1 MSQVLSFGNVILAN
15 SGKRGIL
22 KPMSDGSGYYRM
34 NAGGFNIPNR
44 GGIAYRFNEY
54 LKECMSPESDLNRR
68 VTEGQVYCELGHPPQ
83 YFMERINGQIVRT
96 QITEVFQWI
105 NRLRTIEMG
114 NVCAHIRKIHW
125 ILTGGDR
132 DPVHNE
138 IELIPFG
145 TGGMKE
151 WMTDSLANPDINTA
165 VSLRSVTKPQRMG
178 DMVREVEYL
187 STYDVVVE
195 QGVLR
200 ACKHLTAGL
209 ESYIQ
214 EAEGAAMVEVS
225 TTIDEVIFACEK
237 NMKDPILLARFEGTE
252 SFKHVNEMIDQLK
265 RLQVKKPI
273 QLIQSNSMSVFG

>member
-1 MSQVLSFGNVILAN
+1 MSQVISFGNIMLAD

-22 KPMSDGSGYYRM
+22 KPMGDNSGYWRM

-44 GGIAYRFNEY
+44 GGISYRLNQY

-68 VTEGQVYCELGHPPQ
+68 VSEGQVFCELGHPPQ
-83 YFMERINGQIVRT
+83 YFMERINGQVVRT

-105 NRLRTIEMG
+105 NRLRTIEMA

-125 ILTGGDR
+125 IMTGNDNA
-132 DPVHNE
+132 PVYNE
-138 IELIPFG
+138 VELKPFG
-145 TGGMKE
+145 PYKDWTE
-151 WMTDSLANPDINTA
+151 DALTNPDINFA
-165 VSLRSVTKPQRMG
+165 LSLRSVTKPQRMG
-178 DMVREVEYL
+178 DMVREVEYH

-195 QGVLR
+195 QGILR

-214 EAEGAAMVEVS
+214 EVQGAPMVEVS
-225 TTIDEVIFACEK
+225 TTIDEVIFTCEK